1 MVVEGRLYSAN
12 KIMAIKTCE
21 YSNEKLSFSQEL
33 GEALVLLC
41 KNMEISVPLWL
52 SKNTHEFAQ
61 FHSTNFNP
69 DQFNES
75 VSFDRFQFKMLK

>member
-12 KIMAIKTCE
+12 KILVIKTAE
-21 YSNEKLSFSQEL
+21 FSDPSLSFSLEL
-33 GEALVLLC
+33 GEALVALC
-41 KNMEISVPLWL
+41 KVMDISVPLWL

-61 FHSTNFNP
+61 FHSTNFNA
-69 DQFNES
+69 DQFSES

>member
-12 KIMAIKTCE
+12 KILIIKTAE
-21 YSNEKLSFSQEL
+21 YSNPELSFSQEL

-41 KNMEISVPLWL
+41 KNMDISVPLWL

-61 FHSTNFNP
+61 FRSTNFNS
-69 DQFNES
+69 DQFNET
-75 VSFDRFQFKMLK
+75 VTFDRFQFKLLK

>member
-1 MVVEGRLYSAN
+1 MVVEGRLYIAN
-12 KIMAIKTCE
+12 KIETIKTAE
-21 YSNEKLSFSQEL
+21 YSNPSLSFSQEL

-41 KNMEISVPLWL
+41 KNMDISVPLWL

-61 FHSTNFNP
+61 FRSTNFNA

-75 VSFDRFQFKMLK
+75 VNFDRFQFKLLK